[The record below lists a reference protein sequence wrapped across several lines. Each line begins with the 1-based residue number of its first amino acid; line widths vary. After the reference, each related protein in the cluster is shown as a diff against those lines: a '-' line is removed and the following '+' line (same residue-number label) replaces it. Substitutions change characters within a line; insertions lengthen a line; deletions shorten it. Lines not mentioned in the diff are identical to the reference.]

1 MREVKEIVPQMFVV
15 SCIIVDLVYQ
25 GVAKKEK
32 KIHIF
37 LERLFVDGK
46 NGIPMLRLAIDL
58 I

>member
-25 GVAKKEK
+25 GVAKK